1 MHAETEAA
9 KAASIPASPGP
20 SHDDGVAPRV
30 ADGAE
35 ARPLSPLAG
44 SAFSRMTEGAWFIF
58 GAS

>member
-20 SHDDGVAPRV
+20 TQDDGAAPRV

-35 ARPLSPLAG
+35 ARPSSPLPE
-44 SAFSRMTEGAWFIF
+44 SELSRMTVGARFIF